1 MPRIR
6 QPIVSILGHVDHGK
20 CVHPDTLVYVPELG
34 PVRIEDLYEMEM
46 PPREVFSLGPG
57 GLERVPIRAYWR
69 LEHDGYLWE
78 IRPDGWYPVRVTPE
92 HPFLTPRGWVR
103 ADSLRVG
110 DRIALAL
117 GFEHARL
124 EAPKGEVE
132 ASQEEAITLAARG
145 LALRLEGGVLVP
157 EGRGSGIRFLRV
169 REARRVRYRGPVYDL
184 TTGNGNFVANSII
197 VHNTTLLDR
206 IRGTRVAEREAGG
219 ITQHIGAT
227 EIPLWAIE
235 EIAKGLVKPGAFR
248 IPGLLFIDTPGH
260 RAFTTLRARGGAL
273 ADLAVLVVDVREG
286 IMPQTDESLH
296 ILRAFKT
303 PFVVAANKIDLLP
316 GWRKIEDVPFRR
328 ALEEQDP
335 MFRRTLE
342 ERILNLVE
350 ALYHRGFSAERYDRI
365 TDFTRNVAIVPV
377 SAKHGV
383 GIPDLLLLLV
393 GLAQRFLERR
403 LMVEE
408 GPAEGTVLEVK
419 RERGLGTTLDTI
431 IYSGVLRRGDTIVVG
446 AREGIIVTRVRAIL
460 RPKPLDEI
468 RDPRH
473 PFRQEREVSAAVGVK
488 IVAANTE
495 GAVPGSPVKAVWRE
509 EDLERVKLI
518 VKEELKPK
526 VKTEAQGIVIK
537 ADALG
542 SLEALAYELGL
553 SGWPIKRAEI
563 GEATKRDVVEA
574 ATNEN
579 PFYRILVA
587 FNVPISEEVREAA
600 ASQGVEVVEARVI
613 YDIVDRLHEVRAK
626 IRERLERELLRSVR
640 LPAKI
645 LLLPEHVFRYSKPA
659 IVGVRVLDGILTV
672 GAELMRPDGKVVGR
686 IRSMRIEDRSVR
698 EARAGQELAIAIDG
712 PTVGRQIKPGDLLYV
727 RVPEGDLRRLEE
739 SPLFREEFS
748 DLVREIRDI
757 LRKLR

>member
-20 CVHPDTLVYVPELG
+20 CVHPDTLVHVPGWG
-34 PVRIEDLYEMEM
+34 PKRIEDIYWMER
-46 PPREVFSLGPG
+46 PPREVYSLGLN
-57 GLERVPIRAYWR
+57 GLVMARIRAYWR
-69 LEHDGYLWE
+69 LMHDGYLWE
-78 IRPDGWYPVRVTPE
+78 VRPQGWYPIRVTPE

-103 ADSLRVG
+103 ADSLSLG
-110 DRIALAL
+110 DRIALAT
-117 GFEHARL
+117 GYEGQAT
-124 EAPKGEVE
+124 EVPKGELELGE
-132 ASQEEAITLAARG
+132 AEAVSLAARG
-145 LALRLEGGVLVP
+145 LALRLEGKIAVP
-157 EGRGSGIRFLRV
+157 EGISRGIRFLPVASV
-169 REARRVRYRGPVYDL
+169 RRIRYRGPVYDL
-184 TTGNGNFVANSII
+184 TTDNGNFVANSIV

-235 EIAKGLVKPGAFR
+235 EIARGLVKPGAFK

-316 GWRKIEDVPFRR
+316 GWRRVEDAPFLR

-335 MFRRTLE
+335 IFKKALE

-350 ALYHRGFSAERYDRI
+350 ALYNRGFSAERYDRI

-377 SAKHGV
+377 SAKYGV
-383 GIPDLLLLLV
+383 GIPDILLLLV
-393 GLAQRFLERR
+393 GLAQKFLEKK
-403 LMVEE
+403 LAVEE

-419 RERGLGTTLDTI
+419 KERGLGTTLDTI
-431 IYSGVLRRGDTIVVG
+431 IYSGILRRGDTIVVG

-473 PFRQEREVSAAVGVK
+473 PFRQEDEVSAAVGVK

-509 EDLERVKLI
+509 EDLEKVKLI
-518 VKEELKPK
+518 VREELRPK

-587 FNVPISEEVREAA
+587 FNVPVAEEAREAA
-600 ASQGVEVVEARVI
+600 EAQGVEIVHAQVI
-613 YDIVDRLHEVRAK
+613 YDIVDRLNEVRAR
-626 IRERLERELLRSVR
+626 IRERLERELLRTVR

-672 GAELMRPDGKVVGR
+672 GAELMRPDGRVVGR

-712 PTVGRQIKPGDLLYV
+712 PTVGRQIKPGDVLYV
-727 RVPEGDLRRLEE
+727 RVPEGDLRKLEE

-748 DLVREIRDI
+748 DLVREIRGI